1 MTSSTC
7 AASRP
12 VCSSRRLMTMAPSS
26 GAGISAR
33 LPWKLPMAV
42 RVAATMTTSCMGLI
56 LLAWQSKSFADEYAP
71 TGTNKKHP
79 GDTPYVVACSGAVD
93 NLELHLRH
101 MLGHDQPAG
110 GLGDDFLDAHTWR
123 TFAQD
128 EGVVLDLQIGQI
140 GEHLANAATAGQ
152 WQAAMLQQL
161 GLAVLGGV
169 GHGDDDVLGTGH
181 QVHGAAHA
189 LDQLAGDHP
198 RGDVAAHV
206 HLERAEHGQVDM
218 AATDHGE
225 GLRGVEDRR

>member
-1 MTSSTC
+1 LFRVMAGTACGRPARMAAWRAGFWPEPAVSTWPRMTSSTC

-33 LPWKLPMAV
+33 LPWKLPVAV

-56 LLAWQSKSFADEYAP
+56 LLAWQSKSFADESAP

-110 GLGDDFLDAHTWR
+110 GLGDDFLDAHT
-123 TFAQD
+123 
-128 EGVVLDLQIGQI
+128 
-140 GEHLANAATAGQ
+140 
-152 WQAAMLQQL
+152 
-161 GLAVLGGV
+161 
-169 GHGDDDVLGTGH
+169 
-181 QVHGAAHA
+181 
-189 LDQLAGDHP
+189 
-198 RGDVAAHV
+198 
-206 HLERAEHGQVDM
+206 
-218 AATDHGE
+218 
-225 GLRGVEDRR
+225 